1 METVIAAGR
10 ILMEDRKLLHV
21 DEEALIE
28 ELQDMTRDFKERYIG
43 TVKANDVL
51 MPYVDDIYSKC
62 ISQYEDCTCNLF
74 V

>member
-1 METVIAAGR
+1 
-10 ILMEDRKLLHV
+10 
-21 DEEALIE
+21 
-28 ELQDMTRDFKERYIG
+28 MTREFKERYIG